1 MMKCIVT
8 FYEFAKNAIIE
19 NKMGWDDLYN
29 LTRKSIMK
37 LEEMKFQVN
46 LFQFI
51 LYKFVFY

>member
-1 MMKCIVT
+1 MKCIVT